1 MVVIMEPALPNSCS
15 ACGRRTDLYGNIGVR
30 TGWRGW
36 CCICNAEWHLQ
47 QAQVL
52 KAKTECCLKGAG
64 SGEYEAQSL
73 HANPFLPG
81 DKVFIFSYTWRQ
93 WFEATVV
100 ETIHY
105 ERVTV
110 EFAPHPNMPHRKHV
124 PWGSWSIIRK
134 ADNMDA
140 KEVAVSLA
148 KLNARGVP
156 SFD

>member
-1 MVVIMEPALPNSCS
+1 MAQLP
-15 ACGRRTDLYGNIGVR
+15 
-30 TGWRGW
+30 
-36 CCICNAEWHLQ
+36 
-47 QAQVL
+47 
-52 KAKTECCLKGAG
+52 GAG
-64 SGEYEAQSL
+64 SGEHEAQSL
-73 HANPFLPG
+73 HANTFLAG
-81 DKVFIFSYTWRQ
+81 DKVFVASYTWKQ

-156 SFD
+156 

>member
-1 MVVIMEPALPNSCS
+1 MVVIMESPLPNSCS
-15 ACGRRTDLYGNIGVR
+15 ACGRRTDLTGNIDIR

-47 QAQVL
+47 EAQ
-52 KAKTECCLKGAG
+52 
-64 SGEYEAQSL
+64 AQSL
-73 HANPFLPG
+73 HANSFLPG
-81 DKVFIFSYTWRQ
+81 DKVFVSSYTWRQ

-100 ETIHY
+100 KTIHY

-140 KEVAVSLA
+140 KEVTVSLA

-156 SFD
+156 